1 MPVGKMGKNDELI
14 KVINRM
20 NMIQIIDSVFLRT
33 IDLQKF
39 CRLSYALI
47 VHFEGHLCLMLK
59 GK

>member
-33 IDLQKF
+33 IDPTKIL
-39 CRLSYALI
+39 
-47 VHFEGHLCLMLK
+47 
-59 GK
+59 